1 MRREGSNP
9 SARTYIQEKGYIM
22 AKIVKS
28 YCEWVLDEYPKT
40 CDECPFFHKEPY
52 HDNGYLGYYALCD
65 LGYMKTGD
73 TREFSGREIRWPKC
87 NIEYYPYVFMEVR
100 NDDGDEV

>member
-1 MRREGSNP
+1 M
-9 SARTYIQEKGYIM
+9 T
-22 AKIVKS
+22 KIVSSK
-28 YCEWVLDEYPKT
+28 YIIDEYPKT
-40 CDECPFFHKEPY
+40 CGKCPFFQKKPY

-87 NIEYYPYVFMEVR
+87 DIEHHPHVFVEDR
-100 NDDGDEV
+100 NDYEDRV